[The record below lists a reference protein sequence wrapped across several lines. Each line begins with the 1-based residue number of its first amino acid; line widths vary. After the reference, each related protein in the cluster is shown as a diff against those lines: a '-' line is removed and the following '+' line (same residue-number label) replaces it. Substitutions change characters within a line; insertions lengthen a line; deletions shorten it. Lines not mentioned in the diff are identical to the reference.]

1 MLSPAM
7 LRLISDHGA
16 IRWLSSWK
24 HTKRAVQPPGQGM
37 YTLSEPAI
45 LQRAVQKGSPP
56 PLPKGKDWM
65 RQLTAVIV
73 REEKE
78 NVDQCHDERAV
89 QRLFCCDYRRSDH
102 LICSLADWST
112 CEGSIVWNKNK
123 HAWHEQSPLIWDG
136 DFIPKETVALLCI
149 YFVGGGGGSSSLRQS
164 EWGE

>member
-1 MLSPAM
+1 MAFIMKTYKESSPTPGSGNVH
-7 LRLISDHGA
+7 LIWTRYS
-16 IRWLSSWK
+16 
-24 HTKRAVQPPGQGM
+24 TKSCTER
-37 YTLSEPAI
+37 I
-45 LQRAVQKGSPP
+45 PP

-149 YFVGGGGGSSSLRQS
+149 YFVGGGGVPAV
-164 EWGE
+164 WGKVNGVSRRKKKRH